1 MAQSMA
7 EEQTAVRSTG
17 RVVKFSDRKGFGFI
31 KPDDGGE
38 DLFVHH
44 SAIKSDGYRSLVEDD
59 VVEFTVSL
67 SADKYQAINVTAPGG
82 GAIQA
87 PTKGGDGSSK
97 RGGFSGSWN
106 RRNNGYSGGSGS
118 AGCYNCGSHG
128 HIARDCNDRGGSDNN
143 NSGCF
148 KCGNSGHF
156 ARDCPRANNGGGSG
170 SGNGACFSCGGYGH
184 LARDCP
190 GGGGTCYNCGGYGHL
205 ARDCTSAGGGGRFG
219 SSGGGSTGG
228 CFNCGKEGHF
238 ARDCPNNS

>member
-1 MAQSMA
+1 MMVARIS
-7 EEQTAVRSTG
+7 
-17 RVVKFSDRKGFGFI
+17 
-31 KPDDGGE
+31 
-38 DLFVHH
+38 VHH

-148 KCGNSGHF
+148 KCGNSGHLPGTV
-156 ARDCPRANNGGGSG
+156 REPIMVGGVAAATVLALAAEV
-170 SGNGACFSCGGYGH
+170 GASIYP
-184 LARDCP
+184 AATVDR
-190 GGGGTCYNCGGYGHL
+190 
-205 ARDCTSAGGGGRFG
+205 
-219 SSGGGSTGG
+219 
-228 CFNCGKEGHF
+228 
-238 ARDCPNNS
+238 